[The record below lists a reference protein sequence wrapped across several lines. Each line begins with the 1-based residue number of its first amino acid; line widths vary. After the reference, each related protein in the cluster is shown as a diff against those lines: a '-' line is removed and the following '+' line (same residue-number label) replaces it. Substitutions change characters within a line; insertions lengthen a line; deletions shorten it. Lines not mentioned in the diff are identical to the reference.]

1 MCFNQDYRDKSIS
14 NIQNLIDD
22 VQFKSRNTSGEQ
34 GFTRKRKLTFQLL
47 LIIIGQG
54 MVRSLQRELN
64 RFFGIV
70 RGQHYDIH
78 EVTAGALTQAR
89 AKLKPGAFIEMNA
102 AVIPDFYEYAPYKIW
117 KRHRLLA
124 VDGSTLNLPAHPSV
138 EKEFGVHYV
147 GPNADVKRS
156 MARISICYDVLNLL
170 TLDSRIAG
178 FNTCEKTLLKD
189 HLGAVA
195 FKADDLLLLDRG
207 YPGIALMYE
216 LQHLGI
222 HFCIRMTGNWW
233 KEVDKMLREGETDRE
248 VFFPLPAKDRGLQSM
263 FGSPQQGV
271 RCRLAVVV
279 LDTGEKEI
287 LCTSLLD
294 RDMYTSADMK
304 ELYHYRWN
312 VEEAYKLYK
321 CRAGLEVFSGKTAN
335 SVKQDFHAKVF
346 MMTMC
351 AILSFPIEQK
361 VREEAKTATTRHV
374 KKINRTNAVAACRNG
389 WAVLWLKAKTKKLL
403 MAFDKMLEKS
413 TDIVRPGR
421 KFKRKHKQK
430 SPPAMNYKQL

>member
-1 MCFNQDYRDKSIS
+1 MCFNQDYRDKSIL

-22 VQFKSRNTSGEQ
+22 GQFKSRNTSGEQ
-34 GFTRKRKLTFQLL
+34 GFTRKRKLSFQFL
-47 LIIIGQG
+47 LIIISQG

-64 RFFGIV
+64 RFFSIV
-70 RGQHYDIH
+70 RGQQYDIH

-89 AKLKPGAFIEMNA
+89 AKLRPEAFIEMNQA
-102 AVIPDFYEYAPYKIW
+102 AAPAFYAHAPYTIW

-124 VDGSTLNLPAHPSV
+124 VDGSTLNLPKHPSV
-138 EKEFGVHYV
+138 EKEFGVQYV
-147 GPNADVKRS
+147 GCGADVKRS

-178 FNTCEKTLLKD
+178 FNTCEKSLLKD

-207 YPGIALMYE
+207 YPAIALMYE
-216 LQHLGI
+216 LQHRGI
-222 HFCIRMTGNWW
+222 HFCMRMKGNWW
-233 KEVDKMLREGETDRE
+233 KEVDKMVRDGETDRE
-248 VFFPLPAKDRGLQSM
+248 VFFPLPAKDRGLQSEL
-263 FGSPQQGV
+263 GSPLKGV
-271 RCRLAVVV
+271 RCRLVVV
-279 LDTGEKEI
+279 TLDTGEKEV

-294 RDMYTSADMK
+294 RDMYTRADMK
-304 ELYHYRWN
+304 ELYHYRWG
-312 VEEAYKLYK
+312 VEEGYKLYK

-335 SVKQDFHAKVF
+335 SVKQDFYAKVF

-361 VREEAKTATTRHV
+361 VREETKTGAAGHV

-389 WAVLWLKAKTKKLL
+389 WAALWLKAKTKQLL

-421 KFKRKHKQK
+421 KFERKHKHK